1 MTASSSEAIWSRPT
15 SGSRSRTSRS
25 KGRKARQSPGS
36 ARLTRLPESKL
47 LLFQSASNVTIKNI
61 TFDGANKTQALVL
74 FFAHCPGTRL
84 ENCRLIDWRSTACWC
99 PTVRGPTKPGS
110 SSTAL
115 KFQTEAGRTAIHFMI
130 NPSAKAI
137 MKNRHFDLRKCEF
150 IGLGE
155 RITAENI
162 ENLDTATI
170 ALPAGETVKVVPKSK

>member
-1 MTASSSEAIWSRPT
+1 MVEAGVWVT
-15 SGSRSRTSRS
+15 
-25 KGRKARQSPGS
+25 QSNITIEGEEGKTITWKCPPD
-36 ARLTRLPESKL
+36 ALPESKL

-61 TFDGANKTQALVL
+61 TFDGANKTQALIL

-84 ENCRLIDWRSTACWC
+84 ENCRLINSAQYGVLVSNCEGTDDARI
-99 PTVRGPTKPGS
+99 VFDG
-110 SSTAL
+110 L